1 MEEFHSSSPR
11 LPTGPGWKWLWHP
24 WFKSAISDLLSALK
38 SQLHQRTNWLT
49 RQGRRCKIC
58 LIQPQ
63 KKLSLWVGER
73 KMEVGSRLLSVG
85 CYQKR
90 LSSKLQRVISSDAS
104 SLFLRRV
111 SPFVLHTD
119 GDTLTALHRAF
130 LPNIRVWSCFCAAAT
145 KLTICKCKSAGTACF
160 KQSPPCL
167 CIHLPRRENFPE
179 VSSLS
184 TERWWQT
191 SYLPNNLSLSAHF
204 RARLTLNSEAAP
216 HTAENTVTAILLL
229 LFLF

>member
-11 LPTGPGWKWLWHP
+11 LPTGPLTSRRCGPGWKWLWHP
-24 WFKSAISDLLSALK
+24 WLKSAISDLLSALK
-38 SQLHQRTNWLT
+38 SMLHQRTRWLT

-63 KKLSLWVGER
+63 KKLPLWVGER

-111 SPFVLHTD
+111 SLFVLHTD

-145 KLTICKCKSAGTACF
+145 NLTICKCKSAGTACSNRVRPVCAYIYLRERTF
-160 KQSPPCL
+160 
-167 CIHLPRRENFPE
+167 RR
-179 VSSLS
+179 
-184 TERWWQT
+184 W
-191 SYLPNNLSLSAHF
+191 AH
-204 RARLTLNSEAAP
+204 
-216 HTAENTVTAILLL
+216 
-229 LFLF
+229 